1 MPNIYHIDLSNKF
14 WKDKT
19 TGIACV
25 EAESKWH
32 IGCALG
38 NRIKRYIERKLYK
51 YEDRIERAKLYAI
64 CIYYL
69 TKDEKIGTLVI
80 CCDENFSIV
89 KHCLLCLF
97 DKSNTPLKIISIIEF
112 RKILGRSIRSP
123 ADNYARAYA
132 KRGLKQLR
140 WNTGTRLNVVE
151 ITYSMI
157 KEKWEKIKNVSE

>member
-1 MPNIYHIDLSNKF
+1 MQKCMPNIYHIDLSNKF

-69 TKDEKIGTLVI
+69 TKDKKIGTLV
-80 CCDENFSIV
+80 
-89 KHCLLCLF
+89 
-97 DKSNTPLKIISIIEF
+97 T
-112 RKILGRSIRSP
+112 
-123 ADNYARAYA
+123 
-132 KRGLKQLR
+132 
-140 WNTGTRLNVVE
+140 
-151 ITYSMI
+151 
-157 KEKWEKIKNVSE
+157 